1 MDAWRR
7 WLVVGLLGW
16 STSCGGGSSSEATP
30 DTQAPSFGGVT
41 RATALD
47 DGSARV
53 TWKPA
58 KDDVSP
64 SARIAYRVYAARA
77 GRDIDFGR
85 PVAVSPAGAS
95 SLGVSGLSQG
105 VPLEIAVRA
114 VDEAGN
120 EDTNDETVKVTLP
133 DTVAPQFAG
142 VGEVTALSASSLEVR
157 WPAARDSVGVETFLV
172 YFSDDPNPFGAKP
185 RELPADERSTVFKDL
200 DEATTY
206 FAAVRAVD
214 GAGHHDGN
222 RKIASASTL
231 DATPPDFAGIDTLV
245 AGGTAVMARWSPA
258 TDNVTAAAD
267 IRYRVYAAEDP
278 DELDY
283 DTPTEEVTGNDYV
296 ILTGLP
302 PSTSLSVV
310 VRAVDE
316 AGNEDDND
324 EVATVALGDADDVT
338 PPTFAGAEAAT
349 ALGARTIRV
358 SWSPATDD
366 LSPPDVLLY
375 DVWYSTVAD
384 GQDFLGPPQATSAP
398 GATSVDVT
406 ELEPGTTYYFKV
418 RARDLQ
424 GLRDTNQ
431 IEVSATTVLDDTPP
445 VFRGAGLVRGE
456 NATTLRV
463 SWLPATDD
471 TFPQTSIVYEVYVA
485 TASGAQNYGT
495 PTVTVTGQTWA
506 EVTGL
511 ERETTYYVV
520 VRARDPEGNGEENE
534 NEVEGSTLPDTTGP
548 VVATT
553 PTAAATSE
561 TSLQVSWVDA
571 VDDSYSAE
579 ELIYTVYYSKKS
591 GGPYEKGPTTAAG
604 VTTAELTGLTTDVRY
619 YIVVRPVDP
628 SGNQGS
634 SPETSAT
641 PSDDD
646 EPPTFTGTPV
656 LSATTLLS
664 GGELRNRVTVTWTPA
679 TDAGT
684 PQEAIAY
691 ELCRAVDA
699 ACAPFVVHARTAPG
713 ATTHTF
719 EGLLVDSPYY
729 FTVRAVDAAGNV
741 AARPA
746 VTAAPPTAPEA
757 PVVANDSARQAS
769 VTWTATTSSVF
780 TNLRYSIQYWDACR
794 APNGWV
800 TEETTSV
807 RTEGATTLVKGYY
820 GPNAAR
826 VVAIDGFGNA
836 TFGPAGEVY
845 RSGSALASAVL
856 QPLWD
861 QSCNTGAGCHGPA
874 AGIYV
879 SWTTATAKQAPSP
892 GGYPTASVLTTSTD
906 PADSRMYDR
915 ILTGNMPPAS
925 PLPED
930 LLCNLGEWI
939 LDGAP

>member
-7 WLVVGLLGW
+7 WLLVGVLGW
-16 STSCGGGSSSEATP
+16 GASCGGGSGGQAAP
-30 DTQAPSFGGVT
+30 DTLAPSFDGVT
-41 RATALD
+41 DAAALD
-47 DGSARV
+47 DGTARV
-53 TWKPA
+53 SWEPA
-58 KDDVSP
+58 RDDVSP
-64 SARIAYRVYAARA
+64 PARIVYRVYAARA
-77 GRDIDFGR
+77 GRDIDFDR

-95 SLGVSGLSQG
+95 SVGVPGLPQG
-105 VPLEIAVRA
+105 VPIEIAVRA
-114 VDEAGN
+114 VDEVGN
-120 EDTNDETVKVTLP
+120 EDANDETVKLTLP
-133 DTVAPQFAG
+133 DTAAPQFAG
-142 VGEVTALSASSLEVR
+142 VGALTALSASALEVR
-157 WPAARDSVGVETFLV
+157 WPAARDDVGVEKFLV
-172 YFSDDPNPFGAKP
+172 YLSEDPRPFDAEP
-185 RELPADERSTVFKDL
+185 RELPADERSAVFEDL

-222 RKIASASTL
+222 RRIASASTL
-231 DATPPDFAGIDTLV
+231 DASPPEFAGVDDLV

-258 TDNVTAAAD
+258 TDNVTAAEN
-267 IRYRVYAAEDP
+267 IRYRVYAATDP
-278 DELDY
+278 DELD
-283 DTPTEEVTGNDYV
+283 DEDPTEEVTGSDYV
-296 ILTGLP
+296 ILRGFP
-302 PSTSLSVV
+302 PSASLSVL

-316 AGNEDDND
+316 AGNEDDN
-324 EVATVALGDADDVT
+324 EELATVTLGDDEDVT

-349 ALGARTIRV
+349 ELGARTIRV
-358 SWSPATDD
+358 SWTAATDD
-366 LSPPDVLLY
+366 LSPADVLLY
-375 DVWYSTVAD
+375 DVWYSTVSD
-384 GQDFLGPPQATSAP
+384 GQDFIGDPQATSAP
-398 GATSVDVT
+398 GATSVDVAG
-406 ELEPGTTYYFKV
+406 LEPGTTYYFKV

-424 GLRDTNQ
+424 GLRDVNE
-431 IEVSATTVLDDTPP
+431 IEVSATTMLDDTPP
-445 VFRGAGLVRGE
+445 VFRGVGLVRGE
-456 NATTLRV
+456 SATTLRV

-471 TFPQTSIVYEVYVA
+471 TSPQTSIAYDVYVA

-495 PTVTVTGQTWA
+495 PTVTVTGQTSA

-520 VRARDPEGNGEENE
+520 VRARDPQGNGEENE
-534 NEVEGSTLPDTTGP
+534 NEAAGSTLPDTTGP
-548 VVATT
+548 IVATT

-561 TSLQVSWVDA
+561 TSLVISWTDA
-571 VDDSYSAE
+571 TDDSYPAE
-579 ELIYTVYYSKKS
+579 DLVYTIYYSEKS
-591 GGPYEKGPTTAAG
+591 GGPYEEGPTTAAA
-604 VTTAELTGLTTDVRY
+604 VTTAELTGLTTGVRY

-664 GGELRNRVTVTWTPA
+664 GGELRNRVTVTWTAA

-684 PQEAIAY
+684 LPEAITY

-719 EGLLVDSPYY
+719 DTLPLDAPYY
-729 FTVRAVDAAGNV
+729 FTVRAVDAAGNT

-757 PVVANDSARQAS
+757 PVVASDSALEAS
-769 VTWTATTSSVF
+769 VTWTTTTSSVF
-780 TNLRYSIQYWDACR
+780 TNLRYAIQYWDGCR

-820 GPNAAR
+820 GTNSAR
-826 VVAIDGFGNA
+826 VVAIDGFGSA
-836 TFGPAGEVY
+836 TPSAPGDVY
-845 RSGSALASAVL
+845 RSGSALADAVL

-861 QSCNTGAGCHGPA
+861 QSCNTGAGCHGPSA
-874 AGIYV
+874 SIYV
-879 SWTTATAKQAPSP
+879 SWTTTTAKQAPSP
-892 GGYPTASVLTTSTD
+892 GGYPTASVLTTSDD

-915 ILTGNMPPAS
+915 IVTGNMPPAS